1 MADPTKEPI
10 EPKKD
15 ELSAAELDGVT
26 GGANFSD
33 LETNQSPTQAQPDMR
48 KAGGEHVE
56 FLRYA
61 FDVKERRPS

>member
-15 ELSAAELDGVT
+15 ELSADELDTVT
-26 GGANFSD
+26 GGAIDAFLDFTRSG
-33 LETNQSPTQAQPDMR
+33 SPPPSEKPDVR

-56 FLRYA
+56 FLRYN
-61 FDVKERRPS
+61 FK